1 MRNLKIKLLSILMM
15 LALMSSLTGSA
26 SEKTQKGYID
36 ITADVARGL
45 MTFEETSPGVKMLR
59 GVIIINVSPLYTKY
73 HIPGSR
79 LYPLEDGM
87 LDAALP
93 SFDPALIYLVYGQSN
108 SASMEGAG
116 KLADAGFE
124 KVFRLKDNLSAW
136 KRAGY
141 PVVSYNHG
149 KPIYPA
155 ADYADATPEIAKAL
169 LDFLSDLLIIDVSS
183 KSSQGHIPSA
193 ISYSA
198 DDGTLDAIIPTL
210 DPAKKYLVYGHSD
223 KESKTGAKKLIKAGF
238 ESVFR
243 LKGNFSAWADAGYPI
258 E

>member
-1 MRNLKIKLLSILMM
+1 
-15 LALMSSLTGSA
+15 
-26 SEKTQKGYID
+26 
-36 ITADVARGL
+36 
-45 MTFEETSPGVKMLR
+45 
-59 GVIIINVSPLYTKY
+59 
-73 HIPGSR
+73 
-79 LYPLEDGM
+79 M